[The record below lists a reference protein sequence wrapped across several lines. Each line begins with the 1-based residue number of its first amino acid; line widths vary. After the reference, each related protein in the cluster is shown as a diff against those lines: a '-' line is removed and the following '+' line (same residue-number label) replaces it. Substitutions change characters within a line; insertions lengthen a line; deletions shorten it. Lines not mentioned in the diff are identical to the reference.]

1 MTEDRTGKSD
11 RKSQKERS
19 ESMQLRVLD
28 ATLRCIGERGYSAV
42 SLQDIADK
50 AGVSR
55 GAITHH
61 YPSKNELASAAIQH
75 FLEWRHERVHT
86 AFEGKEGIGL
96 QERLDILWKEFQEI
110 FPITFELI
118 VALRSDKDLL
128 ALYRRSAKGRIEE
141 ITAGH
146 DEYFPELARH
156 NIPGVMVAV
165 MSAFYRGAI
174 IESVARDPAY
184 VEQMKDCFQ
193 TMMLSFLDQ
202 EKKAA

>member
-1 MTEDRTGKSD
+1 MTEYRTGKTD

-19 ESMQLRVLD
+19 ESMQLRVLE

-61 YPSKNELASAAIQH
+61 YPSKNELSSAAIQY
-75 FLEWRHERVHT
+75 FLQWRHDRVHT
-86 AFEGKEGIGL
+86 AFEGKENLPL
-96 QERLDILWKEFQEI
+96 QERLDLLWREFQEI

-146 DEYFPELARH
+146 DEYFPELARQ
-156 NIPGVMVAV
+156 NAPGVMVAV

-193 TMMLSFLDQ
+193 TMMLAFLDQ